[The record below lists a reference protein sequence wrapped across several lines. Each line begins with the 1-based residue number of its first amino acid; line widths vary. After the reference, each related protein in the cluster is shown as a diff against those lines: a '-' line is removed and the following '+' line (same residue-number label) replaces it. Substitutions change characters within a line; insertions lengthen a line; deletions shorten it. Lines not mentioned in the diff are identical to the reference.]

1 MPSYLARAITEG
13 TQTPHRVRVIPL
25 SRRCQRDTTY
35 PQLNGRLLKTKLAIN
50 MILDTMRT
58 LGAELQRI
66 RGEKT
71 HLQQLGSEGGP
82 AIQQELQRWER
93 REAQV
98 LNSIASEEA
107 LLEDMY
113 EGYEQE

>member
-1 MPSYLARAITEG
+1 MT
-13 TQTPHRVRVIPL
+13 
-25 SRRCQRDTTY
+25 
-35 PQLNGRLLKTKLAIN
+35 
-50 MILDTMRT
+50 LDTMT
-58 LGAELQRI
+58 ALGSDLERI
-66 RGEKT
+66 RERKS
-71 HLQQLGSEGGP
+71 HLERLANGGGP

>member
-1 MPSYLARAITEG
+1 MT
-13 TQTPHRVRVIPL
+13 
-25 SRRCQRDTTY
+25 
-35 PQLNGRLLKTKLAIN
+35 
-50 MILDTMRT
+50 LDTMT
-58 LGAELQRI
+58 ALGSDLQRI
-66 RGEKT
+66 RERKI
-71 HLQQLGSEGGP
+71 HLERLANGGGP

-113 EGYEQE
+113 EDYEGE

>member
-1 MPSYLARAITEG
+1 MT
-13 TQTPHRVRVIPL
+13 
-25 SRRCQRDTTY
+25 
-35 PQLNGRLLKTKLAIN
+35 
-50 MILDTMRT
+50 LDTMNA
-58 LGAELQRI
+58 LGADLQRI
-66 RGEKT
+66 REEKT
-71 HLQQLGSEGGP
+71 HLQRLASEGGP